1 MDIDSKVKKILH
13 DKIDEFFE
21 SLKKI
26 QIPES
31 PKNTEIVDLLKS
43 IGVLFELLE
52 YISSIIWIPVIKRV
66 DVCKSGISLRTDS

>member
-1 MDIDSKVKKILH
+1 MH

-43 IGVLFELLE
+43 IVVLFELLE
-52 YISSIIWIPVIKRV
+52 YISSIIWIPVIERV
-66 DVCKSGISLRTDS
+66 DGISLKTDS

>member
-1 MDIDSKVKKILH
+1 MDSKVKKILH

-26 QIPES
+26 QISES

-52 YISSIIWIPVIKRV
+52 YISSIIWIPVIKHV
-66 DVCKSGISLRTDS
+66 EVCQRGISLRTDS

>member
-1 MDIDSKVKKILH
+1 MDSKVKKILH

-43 IGVLFELLE
+43 IVVLFELLE
-52 YISSIIWIPVIKRV
+52 YISSIIWIPVIERV
-66 DVCKSGISLRTDS
+66 DGISLKTDS

>member
-1 MDIDSKVKKILH
+1 MDSQVIKKILH

-52 YISSIIWIPVIKRV
+52 YISSIIWIPVIKRGK
-66 DVCKSGISLRTDS
+66 VCKRGISLRT

>member
-43 IGVLFELLE
+43 IVVLFELLE
-52 YISSIIWIPVIKRV
+52 YISSIIWIPVIERV
-66 DVCKSGISLRTDS
+66 DGISLKTDS

>member
-1 MDIDSKVKKILH
+1 MDMDSKVKKILH

-43 IGVLFELLE
+43 IVVLFELLE
-52 YISSIIWIPVIKRV
+52 YISSIIWIPVIERV
-66 DVCKSGISLRTDS
+66 DGISLKTDS

>member
-1 MDIDSKVKKILH
+1 MDSQVKKILH

-66 DVCKSGISLRTDS
+66 KVCKRGISLRT